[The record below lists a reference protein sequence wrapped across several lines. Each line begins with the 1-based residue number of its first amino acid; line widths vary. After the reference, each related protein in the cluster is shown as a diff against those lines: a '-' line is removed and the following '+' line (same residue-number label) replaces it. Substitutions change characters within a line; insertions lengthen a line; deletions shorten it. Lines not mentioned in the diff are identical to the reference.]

1 MIAPMRWISQAP
13 IVRRLFLAAIMVAVI
28 PGIILWLLGHAYID
42 ALNSRSEAVQ
52 VSTDA
57 VHVVTTQLANLQH
70 MHADLIA
77 LQAQT
82 FVSTNIAGAPNT
94 DLAALRQRLT
104 SEIKSL
110 ETSFAQGLAS
120 YQHNYLLATSP
131 QMAPIRS
138 LLESEDSTRGL
149 ASDQQQTVQRILAG
163 EWERYLQAQD
173 RELAALQSSGPT
185 AKTSQLLQQA
195 NSAYTPLENDWTH
208 LVNLTETM
216 GDKVVEVTAPQVTQ
230 TAIEITLAAV
240 LIIAVVLLVGTFVY
254 WTIAR
259 PLGQLARL
267 TRRIARGDTSVRAPV
282 TGRDEIAMV
291 ARSLNTML
299 DHMVRLIQEI
309 QDQRNALQKQIE
321 ALVSDVGGVSQG
333 NLSGRARMTGGTLQ
347 IIANA
352 FNYMLAELSSLVMR
366 VKGAAREVAISTTVV
381 VDALA
386 RLVETGDQQLQQ
398 IARATREIEH
408 IAASSRHI
416 ADRANML
423 QNSTHE
429 SLQHVRQ
436 GRQAVQQVLEG
447 LKRIY
452 ENVQATATK
461 VEKLDEHSR
470 AINSTVEVIAA
481 IVEQTNRLAQ
491 DAAALV
497 AYEGESVRGFGAVA
511 ADIQRL
517 AERAN
522 SQARS
527 IVQIVEGVRQDIS
540 AVTSSMR
547 TTEHESAFGAE
558 RAQEAGAALETISA
572 AVELQAREIERITDM
587 AARQLQAFTSI
598 VQVMQRLS
606 QATRQMNVNTRQAS
620 QHVEALAQRVEYLR
634 RSVEVFRLR
643 EGSTA

>member
-1 MIAPMRWISQAP
+1 MVSMRWITQAP
-13 IVRRLFLAAIMVAVI
+13 IVRRLFLAAMLVAVI
-28 PGIILWLLGHAYID
+28 PGVILWLLGHAYID
-42 ALNSRSEAVQ
+42 ALTSRSEAVQ

-57 VHVVTTQLANLQH
+57 VHVATTQLANLQH

-82 FVSTNIAGAPNT
+82 FVSTTIAGAPST
-94 DLAALRQRLT
+94 DLAALRQRLS
-104 SEIKSL
+104 SEIKAL
-110 ETSFAQGLAS
+110 EANFAQGITS
-120 YQHNYLLATSP
+120 YQRNYQLVTSP
-131 QMAPIRS
+131 QMSPIRS
-138 LLESEDSTRGL
+138 LLESESSTRGF
-149 ASDQQQTVQRILAG
+149 ASDQQQTLQRIVSG
-163 EWERYLQAQD
+163 EWERYRQAQD
-173 RELAALQSSGPT
+173 RELAALQSSS
-185 AKTSQLLQQA
+185 ATSRTTQLLQQA
-195 NSAYTPLENDWTH
+195 NSAYTPLENDWKH
-208 LVNLTETM
+208 IVDLTETM

-230 TAIEITLAAV
+230 TAIEIALAAI
-240 LIIAVVLLVGTFVY
+240 LIAAVVLLVGTFIY

-282 TGRDEIAMV
+282 TGRDEIALV
-291 ARSLNTML
+291 ARSLNAML

-309 QDQRNALQKQIE
+309 QEQRNALQKQIE
-321 ALVSDVGGVSQG
+321 ALVSDVSGVSQA

-423 QNSTHE
+423 QASTHE
-429 SLQHVRQ
+429 SLQHVHQ

-452 ENVQATATK
+452 ENVQATAAK

-470 AINSTVEVIAA
+470 AINSTAEVISA

-491 DAAALV
+491 DAATLV
-497 AYEGESVRGFGAVA
+497 AYEGDTVRGFGAVA

-522 SQARS
+522 GQARS

-547 TTEHESAFGAE
+547 TTEQESASGAE

-598 VQVMQRLS
+598 VQIMQRLS
-606 QATRQMNVNTRQAS
+606 QATRQMNVSTRQAS
-620 QHVEALAQRVEYLR
+620 QHVETLAQRVEYLR

>member
-1 MIAPMRWISQAP
+1 MRWITQAP
-13 IVRRLFLAAIMVAVI
+13 IVRRLFLAAMLVAVI
-28 PGIILWLLGHAYID
+28 PGVILWLLGHAYID
-42 ALNSRSEAVQ
+42 ALTSRSEAVQ

-57 VHVVTTQLANLQH
+57 VHVATTQLANLQH

-82 FVSTNIAGAPNT
+82 FVSTTIAGAPST
-94 DLAALRQRLT
+94 DLAALRQRLS
-104 SEIKSL
+104 SEIKAL
-110 ETSFAQGLAS
+110 EANFAQGITS
-120 YQHNYLLATSP
+120 YQRNYQLVTSP
-131 QMAPIRS
+131 QMSPIRS
-138 LLESEDSTRGL
+138 LLESESSTRGF
-149 ASDQQQTVQRILAG
+149 ASDQQQTLQRIVSG
-163 EWERYLQAQD
+163 EWERYRQAQD
-173 RELAALQSSGPT
+173 RELAALQSSS
-185 AKTSQLLQQA
+185 ATSRTTQLLQQA
-195 NSAYTPLENDWTH
+195 NSAYTPLENDWKH
-208 LVNLTETM
+208 IVDLTETM

-230 TAIEITLAAV
+230 TAIEIALAAI
-240 LIIAVVLLVGTFVY
+240 LIAAVVLLVGTFIY

-282 TGRDEIAMV
+282 TGRDEIALV
-291 ARSLNTML
+291 ARSLNAML

-309 QDQRNALQKQIE
+309 QEQRNALQKQIE
-321 ALVSDVGGVSQG
+321 ALVSDVSGVSQA

-423 QNSTHE
+423 QASTHE
-429 SLQHVRQ
+429 SLQHVHQ

-452 ENVQATATK
+452 ENVQATAAK

-470 AINSTVEVIAA
+470 AINSTAEVISA

-491 DAAALV
+491 DAATLV
-497 AYEGESVRGFGAVA
+497 AYEGDTVRGFGAVA

-522 SQARS
+522 GQARS

-547 TTEHESAFGAE
+547 TTEQESASGAE

-598 VQVMQRLS
+598 VQIMQRLS
-606 QATRQMNVNTRQAS
+606 QATRQMNVSTRQAS
-620 QHVEALAQRVEYLR
+620 QHVETLAQRVEYLR